1 MLLLSILCATTTTTT
16 TTTTIYEQSNMEQNN
31 NFLPIAQIMLF
42 KYRGKLSLLV
52 IRVSFFLFV

>member
-1 MLLLSILCATTTTTT
+1 MLLLSILCATTTTT

-31 NFLPIAQIMLF
+31 NFLPIAQIMLY
-42 KYRGKLSLLV
+42 KYRGKLSLLI